1 MFKAFENGS
10 ESHAIHDLTL
20 ENDLDCV
27 SLYGNLQITKDQ
39 QGLKVAKA
47 LQAFLN
53 EVVQQLENTQDLPE
67 KIQRDDL
74 DEIENPFLEAFL
86 SAMICMLHLKHAEK
100 WYLEIL
106 AF

>member
-53 EVVQQLENTQDLPE
+53 DVVQQLENTQDCQKKFSVMIWMKL
-67 KIQRDDL
+67 KIH
-74 DEIENPFLEAFL
+74 FY
-86 SAMICMLHLKHAEK
+86 KH
-100 WYLEIL
+100 
-106 AF
+106 F